1 MIHYPITDNGTELAD
16 AGAFI
21 GGMMDKTVTES
32 DCDAIKRPDLKGS
45 GLVSFHIARFAVTEV
60 IARDARDDSD
70 FSVFFFTR

>member
-1 MIHYPITDNGTELAD
+1 MIHYPITDNGAELAD

-45 GLVSFHIARFAVTEV
+45 GLVSFHVSCFAEAEV
-60 IARDARDDSD
+60 VPRAAGDDSD